1 MRTSEEI
8 KDELAFAIASRK
20 AALQAQS
27 YSLDTGQGKQSVQ
40 RADLDKI
47 SKTIKILQDELEE
60 ALNEENGVSGLSFGT
75 FERY

>member
-1 MRTSEEI
+1 MRTSDEI
-8 KDELAFAIASRK
+8 REELALAISARK
-20 AALQAQS
+20 TALQAQS
-27 YSLDTGQGKQSVQ
+27 YSLDTGQGKQTVE

-60 ALNEENGVSGLSFGT
+60 ALDSENGVSGLSFGT